1 MRTNLFEIAEHLQ
14 VHIQEACSRLAA
26 KLVLLRPTRTVERHL
41 KVLSVT
47 VFIIALKEG
56 LLESS
61 QNHLDLVL
69 LMYREHSHKNF

>member
-1 MRTNLFEIAEHLQ
+1 MHTGLFDITEHLL
-14 VHIQEACSRLAA
+14 VHIQEAYSRSAA
-26 KLVLLRPTRTVERHL
+26 KLILLRPAQTVQRHL
-41 KVLSVT
+41 KDPSVT
-47 VFIIALKEG
+47 VFITALEEG